1 MWFKSTWHKLGMKN
15 INWFNQGSDLYSH
28 SLGMIFSTTA
38 CSHFIYKLYHQYCKF
53 DLKPNAL
60 KHPYSSFTLS
70 LTLPSGKYVQSKCLW
85 VCKMKPEAW
94 LSNVFEPPDLD
105 WLSFALA
112 AWAEP
117 QQATAAAAAVTP
129 KVNNNKSVFDQE
141 GVARRLKLGSQLGDL
156 SRIFPSISV
165 PSAVV
170 SQNHLR
176 SCSQAHCCI

>member
-1 MWFKSTWHKLGMKN
+1 MKN
-15 INWFNQGSDLYSH
+15 INWFNQGYRPILIQFGPDFLS
-28 SLGMIFSTTA
+28 
-38 CSHFIYKLYHQYCKF
+38 YCF
-53 DLKPNAL
+53 FTFCIQIISIILFVLKPNAL
-60 KHPYSSFTLS
+60 KHPYSAFTLS

-105 WLSFALA
+105 WLSLALA

-117 QQATAAAAAVTP
+117 QQATAAAAVTP

-141 GVARRLKLGSQLGDL
+141 GVARRLKLGYQLGEL
-156 SRIFPSISV
+156 SRIFPSISA

-170 SQNHLR
+170 SQNLLR